1 MGAPADSILPKVIV
15 GLGNP
20 GDEYAGTRHNAG
32 FMVVDRILEK
42 LNKPNRREHRYDS
55 EIVRVTFGG
64 RQLILVKPLTFMNL
78 SGTAVAKGRAAWDA
92 VPEEIL
98 AVYDCLDLPA
108 GKIRLR
114 QDGGSGGHRGV
125 ESMIRELGS
134 QKFPRLRVG
143 IGRQTGKPVVDYVLS
158 GWTEEEQPLIE
169 QAVDAAAD
177 AVILAVRSG
186 MAMAM
191 NRYNGWSAKV
201 ADSDKPAG
209 EKKT

>member
-1 MGAPADSILPKVIV
+1 MGAAADNLQPKVIV

-20 GDEYAGTRHNAG
+20 GEEYAGTRHNAG
-32 FMVVDRILEK
+32 FLVLDRILEK
-42 LNKPNRREHRYDS
+42 LNKPSRREHRYDS
-55 EIVRVTFGG
+55 EIIRVSFGG

-78 SGTAVAKGRAAWDA
+78 SGTAVAKGRAAWDV

-98 AVYDCLDLPA
+98 VVYDCLDLPA

-114 QDGGSGGHRGV
+114 EDGGSGGHRGM
-125 ESMIRELGS
+125 ESMIQELGS

-143 IGRQTGKPVVDYVLS
+143 IGRQDGKPVVDYVLS
-158 GWTEEEQPLIE
+158 GWSEEEQPYME

-177 AVILAVRSG
+177 AVLLAVRSG
-186 MAMAM
+186 MAAAM

-209 EKKT
+209 EKKP